1 MSTKKK
7 KEPTFSKE
15 ALLKSMRFRDNRDIV
30 SAVLEEDVE
39 YTISEVETMITNF
52 MKGKVK

>member
-1 MSTKKK
+1 MSTEKK

-15 ALLKSMRFRDNRDIV
+15 DLLKSKRFHDYRDIV
-30 SAVLEEDVE
+30 SALLKDGVK
-39 YTISEVETMITNF
+39 YTVSEVETMIANY